1 MKKIKIFIA
10 HGHDSKSVLE
20 LKDFLVSLEMDPMV
34 LFQLDDLGFTIIEKF
49 EHYASQCEFA
59 FAILTP
65 DDKVADELSGIEVW
79 RARQNVYLEIG
90 WFMRKLGR
98 RKVVLLHKGPIELPS
113 DLLGILYL
121 PFTKSIYEVSEK
133 IRQRLHGQGLL

>member
-1 MKKIKIFIA
+1 MNKRNVFIV
-10 HGHDSKSVLE
+10 HGHDSVSMFE
-20 LKDFLVSLEMDPMV
+20 LKDFLVSLGLNPMV
-34 LFQLDDLGFTIIEKF
+34 LFQLDDLGLTIVEKF

-59 FAILTP
+59 IALLTP
-65 DDKVADELSGIEVW
+65 DDKVADKLTGLDVW

-90 WFMRKLGR
+90 WFMRKMGR
-98 RKVVLLHKGPIELPS
+98 PRVVLLYKGLIELPS

-133 IRQRLHGQGLL
+133 IRQRLQGQGLI